1 MPAPG
6 RRRRRSARRARLPRR
21 RNGAFSPL
29 TRLPL
34 RRPGGPFFGAYSRVR
49 RIMDIGSEMRALF
62 LRSAIALSF
71 TAAAW
76 LAFGQGGGSGRPA
89 GDVQLPNGKSQR
101 AEILKA
107 EREQNI
113 KEAAQIVELAKDLQ
127 QELEKNESYVLSM
140 ASLKKT
146 DEIEK
151 LAKRIRGRLRHY

>member
-1 MPAPG
+1 M
-6 RRRRRSARRARLPRR
+6 RVQI
-21 RNGAFSPL
+21 
-29 TRLPL
+29 L
-34 RRPGGPFFGAYSRVR
+34 RY
-49 RIMDIGSEMRALF
+49 AL
-62 LRSAIALSF
+62 ALSL

-76 LAFGQGGGSGRPA
+76 LAFGQGGSPPPVP

-113 KEAAQIVELAKDLQ
+113 KDAAQIVDMAKDLQ

>member
-1 MPAPG
+1 M
-6 RRRRRSARRARLPRR
+6 
-21 RNGAFSPL
+21 
-29 TRLPL
+29 
-34 RRPGGPFFGAYSRVR
+34 
-49 RIMDIGSEMRALF
+49 
-62 LRSAIALSF
+62 
-71 TAAAW
+71 AAAW
-76 LAFGQGGGSGRPA
+76 LAFGQAGGTANPH
-89 GDVQLPNGKSQR
+89 GDIQLPNGKSQR

-151 LAKRIRGRLRHY
+151 LAKRIRGRLRHF

>member
-1 MPAPG
+1 MRVQILRCAL
-6 RRRRRSARRARLPRR
+6 A
-21 RNGAFSPL
+21 L
-29 TRLPL
+29 TL
-34 RRPGGPFFGAYSRVR
+34 
-49 RIMDIGSEMRALF
+49 
-62 LRSAIALSF
+62 

-76 LAFGQGGGSGRPA
+76 LAFGQAGGSANPP

>member
-1 MPAPG
+1 M
-6 RRRRRSARRARLPRR
+6 RAHILRCATALL
-21 RNGAFSPL
+21 L
-29 TRLPL
+29 TAAGWLALGQSRAG
-34 RRPGGPFFGAYSRVR
+34 GGPVDAS
-49 RIMDIGSEMRALF
+49 
-62 LRSAIALSF
+62 
-71 TAAAW
+71 
-76 LAFGQGGGSGRPA
+76 

-101 AEILKA
+101 QEILKA
-107 EREQNI
+107 ERQQNI

>member
-1 MPAPG
+1 M
-6 RRRRRSARRARLPRR
+6 SAQI
-21 RNGAFSPL
+21 
-29 TRLPL
+29 L
-34 RRPGGPFFGAYSRVR
+34 RCSL
-49 RIMDIGSEMRALF
+49 ALM
-62 LRSAIALSF
+62 L
-71 TAAAW
+71 AAVAW
-76 LAFGQGGGSGRPA
+76 LAYGQRGGGAPLP

-113 KEAAQIVELAKDLQ
+113 KDAGQIAELAKDLQ

-151 LAKRIRGRLRHY
+151 LAKRIRGRLRHF

>member
-1 MPAPG
+1 M
-6 RRRRRSARRARLPRR
+6 RVQI
-21 RNGAFSPL
+21 
-29 TRLPL
+29 L
-34 RRPGGPFFGAYSRVR
+34 RC
-49 RIMDIGSEMRALF
+49 AL
-62 LRSAIALSF
+62 ALSL

-76 LAFGQGGGSGRPA
+76 LAFGQAGGSPHQP

-113 KEAAQIVELAKDLQ
+113 KEAAQIAELAKDLQ

-151 LAKRIRGRLRHY
+151 LAKRIRGRLRHF

>member
-1 MPAPG
+1 M
-6 RRRRRSARRARLPRR
+6 RVQI
-21 RNGAFSPL
+21 
-29 TRLPL
+29 L
-34 RRPGGPFFGAYSRVR
+34 RC
-49 RIMDIGSEMRALF
+49 AL
-62 LRSAIALSF
+62 ALSL

-76 LAFGQGGGSGRPA
+76 LAFGQAGGSTQAP

-101 AEILKA
+101 AEILKV

-140 ASLKKT
+140 SSLKKT